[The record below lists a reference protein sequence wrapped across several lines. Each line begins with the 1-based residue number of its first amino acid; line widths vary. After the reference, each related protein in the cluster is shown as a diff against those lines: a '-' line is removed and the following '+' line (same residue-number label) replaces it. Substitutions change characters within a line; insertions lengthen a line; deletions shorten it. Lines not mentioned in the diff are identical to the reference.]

1 MESPKA
7 SQSSLSSLSTSS
19 SHCSSTG
26 SCLWHLGPRD
36 LYHGWIRGFSHA
48 HRAPFLSCFGPRD
61 IVRAAPEIT
70 LKSPEIAPDDF
81 WSFCSRTCW
90 GQRGQ
95 NQRLLSAQFQ
105 SHPGPR
111 ASWPGLQVPAAA
123 SPEPATVPELCH
135 GSQLQSLSEIPGM
148 TAWVTLMP
156 AGVQV
161 APFQSSSLP
170 SF

>member
-7 SQSSLSSLSTSS
+7 SQSSLSSPSTSS

-36 LYHGWIRGFSHA
+36 LYHGCIRGFSHA

-70 LKSPEIAPDDF
+70 LKSPEIAPEDF
-81 WSFCSRTCW
+81 WCFCSRTCW

-95 NQRLLSAQFQ
+95 NQRSRRGYLVHSFRATLVPELLGLVCRFLLLQAQNPLQFQ
-105 SHPGPR
+105 S
-111 ASWPGLQVPAAA
+111 SVMAA
-123 SPEPATVPELCH
+123 SCKAYQRFLAWQP
-135 GSQLQSLSEIPGM
+135 GSH
-148 TAWVTLMP
+148 
-156 AGVQV
+156 
-161 APFQSSSLP
+161 
-170 SF
+170 

>member
-1 MESPKA
+1 MQACEQKSRSKNHSEISRNRP
-7 SQSSLSSLSTSS
+7 
-19 SHCSSTG
+19 
-26 SCLWHLGPRD
+26 
-36 LYHGWIRGFSHA
+36 RGFLMLLLQNLLRS
-48 HRAPFLSCFGPRD
+48 
-61 IVRAAPEIT
+61 E
-70 LKSPEIAPDDF
+70 
-81 WSFCSRTCW
+81 RTESKEP
-90 GQRGQ
+90 
-95 NQRLLSAQFQ
+95 QRLLSAQFQ

-161 APFQSSSLP
+161 AQFQSSSLP